1 MMNLEEM
8 EGKPTQL
15 STDKNWIEW
24 FDTLKKEF
32 RGSESRKV
40 FKAHWRE
47 TNAWTTPANTN
58 VLRDY
63 LQDRGLTIFKKKN
76 T

>member
-15 STDKNWIEW
+15 STDKNWMEW
-24 FDTLKKEF
+24 FDILKKEF

-47 TNAWTTPANTN
+47 T
-58 VLRDY
+58 